1 MYHYHLQFYLVGCQN
16 KIFHTIKEISP
27 LEGFTH
33 TFIESELADVSLGAC
48 ADVIFADLES
58 MDAREAVKVLASA
71 KRKDA
76 VFIALADQ
84 EQIGLLAEEMRK
96 LTDIWKLPMTKE
108 EVRFR
113 FLRWQQN
120 YKREKNFR
128 QEKNHTLETIFT
140 TVDCGIVSHTL
151 DGLHV
156 IDINPA
162 ALEILGYKTKAE
174 LEADDFHMVASTVVE
189 EDKPML
195 REIIRKLQPGGD
207 SVSVEYRVRNK
218 NGRLRHVMSNIK
230 LIEENGEL
238 LCQRFLLDCT
248 ARKLEEE
255 QREWQ
260 HEQLIQALSTD
271 YNQVCYFDLVTDRG
285 GPLRVHV
292 CRYGIVDEVFNPN
305 RAVQDDL
312 KRYIRLCVHEEDR
325 ELMYQAI
332 SPEHLREVLREKQ
345 IYTMNYRTNCAGH
358 IHHFQLK
365 AVRTGD
371 WKKNQ
376 VVVLGFRN
384 IDDETRSEIERRSL
398 LENALEQ
405 ANRANRAKSI
415 FLSNM
420 SHDIRTPMNAI
431 VGFTTLA
438 LARLDRTELVKEYLG
453 KIMASGNHLLSL
465 INDVLD
471 MSRIESGK
479 IQLEE
484 IPCNVPDILYG
495 LRNIVQADVDAKRL
509 KLHIHAMDIVNE
521 DIYCDKL
528 RLNQVLLN
536 LLNNAVKY
544 TEVGGEINL
553 TVTEMANTL
562 TGYAGYEFRLKD
574 TGIGMSEEFVGHIFE
589 PFERERNSTI
599 SGIQGTGLGMAIT
612 KNIVDM
618 MNGSIEVKSEQG
630 VGTEFIVRLTF
641 RLQEEKKE
649 RRHISEPENDR
660 TQTAGD
666 HLSTSGSVDFVPLR
680 TGRILLVEDN
690 ELNREIAEAILSEA
704 GFCVET
710 AENGQIALDMLK
722 DSEPEHYRLV
732 LMDVQMPVMDGYEAT
747 KKIRA
752 LGNPALSAIPI
763 IAMTANAFEE
773 DKKEAL
779 EKGMNAHIAKPIEVK
794 TLFDTLDKLLGQLE
808 NH

>member
-1 MYHYHLQFYLVGCQN
+1 MYQYHLQFYLVGCQN
-16 KIFHTIKEISP
+16 EIYHIIKEMQP

-33 TFIESELADVSLGAC
+33 TFIESELADASLGAC
-48 ADVIFADLES
+48 ADVILADLES
-58 MDAREAVKVLASA
+58 GDAKETVKALAAA

-76 VFIALADQ
+76 VLIALASR
-84 EQIGLLAEEMRK
+84 EQMKLLTEEMPK
-96 LTDIWKLPMTKE
+96 LTDIWTLPMTEE

-120 YKREKNFR
+120 YKSEKNLR

-151 DGLHV
+151 DGLRV

-162 ALEILGYKTKAE
+162 ALEILGYKTKEE

-195 REIIRKLQPGGD
+195 REVIRTLKPGGD
-207 SVSVEYRVRNK
+207 SVSVEYRVQNK
-218 NGRLRHVMSNIK
+218 NGRLRHVMSTIK

-255 QREWQ
+255 RREWQ
-260 HEQLIQALSTD
+260 QEQLLQALSAD
-271 YNQVCYFDLVTDRG
+271 YNQVCYFDLDTGMG
-285 GPLRVHV
+285 GSLRAHV
-292 CRYGIVDEVFNPN
+292 CRYGVVDEIFNPN
-305 RAVQDDL
+305 RPVKDDL
-312 KRYIRLCVHEEDR
+312 ARYIKLCVHEEDR
-325 ELMYQAI
+325 AFMWQIMSSKNLRKELW
-332 SPEHLREVLREKQ
+332 EKQ
-345 IYTMNYRTNCAGH
+345 TYIANYRTNCAGH
-358 IHHFQLK
+358 IHYFQLK
-365 AVRTGD
+365 AVRAGD
-371 WKKNQ
+371 WKESQ

-384 IDDETRSEIERRSL
+384 VDDETRSEMERRSF
-398 LENALEQ
+398 LEAALKQ
-405 ANRANRAKSI
+405 ANRANKAKST

-438 LARLDRTELVKEYLG
+438 MSRIDQKEQVEEYLR
-453 KIMASGNHLLSL
+453 KIMTSGNHLLSL

-479 IQLEE
+479 IRLEE
-484 IPCNVPDILYG
+484 MPCNLSDIIHG
-495 LRNIVQADVDAKRL
+495 LHNIVQADVHAKQL
-509 KLHIHAMDIVNE
+509 ELHMDTTDMANE
-521 DIYCDKL
+521 NVYCDKL
-528 RLNQVLLN
+528 RLNQILLN
-536 LLNNAVKY
+536 LLNNSVKY
-544 TEVGGEINL
+544 TNAGGMVSFRVIEKPDVL
-553 TVTEMANTL
+553 K
-562 TGYAGYEFRLKD
+562 GYASYEFQIKD

-618 MNGSIEVKSEQG
+618 MNGSIEVKSKQG
-630 VGTEFIVRLTF
+630 VGTEFIVRLKF
-641 RLQEEKKE
+641 RLQEKEKEKQSMPE
-649 RRHISEPENDR
+649 SENTEGK
-660 TQTAGD
+660 TAGD
-666 HLSTSGSVDFVPLR
+666 DLNTDDKAGSMSIR
-680 TGRILLVEDN
+680 TGCILLVEDN
-690 ELNREIAEAILSEA
+690 ELNKEIAEAILSEA

-710 AENGQIALDMLK
+710 AENGQVALDMLK
-722 DSEPEHYRLV
+722 RAKPEHYQLV
-732 LMDVQMPVMDGYEAT
+732 LMDVQMPIMDGYEAT
-747 KKIRA
+747 KAIRA
-752 LGNPALSAIPI
+752 LENPVLSDIPI

-779 EKGMNAHIAKPIEVK
+779 KRGMNAHIAKPFDVK
-794 TLFDTLDKLLGQLE
+794 TLFDTLDKLLG
-808 NH
+808 